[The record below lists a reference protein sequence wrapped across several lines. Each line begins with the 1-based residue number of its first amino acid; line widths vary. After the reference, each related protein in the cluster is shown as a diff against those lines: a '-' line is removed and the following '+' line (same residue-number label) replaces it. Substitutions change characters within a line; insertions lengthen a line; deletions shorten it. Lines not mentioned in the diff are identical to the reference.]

1 MSHETSTPPAEADAA
16 DVQRMTADL
25 RDVTVSNRPL
35 PAGHATLLDLDR
47 HLTPDSNKNSQ
58 VPRTVNTHTELTGGP
73 AYPDC
78 RPPPGRSVTDSQSL
92 TAALL
97 ATREPPFS
105 PSRNT
110 LEV

>member
-1 MSHETSTPPAEADAA
+1 M
-16 DVQRMTADL
+16 
-25 RDVTVSNRPL
+25 PL
-35 PAGHATLLDLDR
+35 AR
-47 HLTPDSNKNSQ
+47 HLTPDSNENTQ
-58 VPRTVNTHTELTGGP
+58 VPRTVITHTELTGGP